1 MMNNEFY
8 KRKSCRLCGHE
19 KLEDVI
25 ELTPTPPGNNF
36 LSKTQLDKPESFYP
50 LIVCFCLS
58 CTHVQLSVVV
68 NPEILYQDDYKYVSG
83 TSPVFVEHFRQY
95 AEDILAQYRISPEAL
110 VADIGSNDGT
120 CLRFFKNAG
129 FNVLGVDPATEIADK
144 ATAQGIP
151 TVADFFTESLGKK
164 LLTEN
169 GPAHLITS
177 HNACAHID
185 DLIGLMRGVRHW
197 LADDG
202 LFVFEVGY
210 LLDVYNNTWF
220 DTMYHEHLDYH
231 SVKPLVPFF
240 ESLDME
246 LFSVKRVSP
255 QGGSIRLH
263 VQKTGGPHLVD
274 SSVEELVRL
283 EEEIG
288 LDKAKTFRA
297 FNSKINTVK
306 QALSE
311 ILRSLKSQGKRIAGY
326 GAPTKST
333 TLLTHFDIGGDIL
346 DFIVDDNPLKQGKF
360 SPGFHIPIV
369 ASDELYKQKPDYLV
383 ILAWNFAEP
392 IMEKHQEYKNLGGQF
407 ILPMPKAHVV
417 NRRKVS

>member
-1 MMNNEFY
+1 MMNKEFY
-8 KRKSCRLCGHE
+8 NRKSCRLCNHVE
-19 KLEDVI
+19 LEDVI

-36 LSKTQLDKPESFYP
+36 LSKEQLERPESFYP
-50 LIVCFCLS
+50 LNVCFCKR
-58 CTHVQLSVVV
+58 CAHVQLADVV

-95 AEDILAQYRISPEAL
+95 AEDVLAQYRIPDGAL
-110 VADIGSNDGT
+110 VVDIGSNDGT

-129 FNVLGVDPATEIADK
+129 FNVVGVDPATEIAAK
-144 ATAQGIP
+144 ATIKGIP

-164 LLTEN
+164 LFAEN
-169 GPAHLITS
+169 GPAYLITS

-185 DLIGLMRGVRHW
+185 DLVGLMRGVRHW

-202 LFVFEVGY
+202 LFIFEVGY

-231 SVKPLVPFF
+231 SVKPLIPFF

-246 LFSVKRVSP
+246 LFSVKRISP

-263 VQKTGGPHLVD
+263 VQKKGGPHQVD
-274 SSVEELVRL
+274 PSVDELIRL
-283 EEEIG
+283 EEKIG
-288 LDKAKTFRA
+288 LDKAATFRA
-297 FNSKINTVK
+297 FNEKINTVK

-311 ILRSLKSQGKRIAGY
+311 ILRSLKTQNKRIAGY

-333 TLLTHFDIGGDIL
+333 TLLTHFGLGSDIL

-369 ASDELYKQKPDYLV
+369 GPEELYKQRPDYLV

-392 IMEKHQEYKNLGGQF
+392 IMEKHQEYKKIGGQF
-407 ILPMPKAHVV
+407 ILPMPNAHVV
-417 NRRKVS
+417 E

>member
-1 MMNNEFY
+1 MMNRESY
-8 KRKSCRLCGHE
+8 RKDSCRLCNHMA
-19 KLEDVI
+19 LEDVI
-25 ELTPTPPGNNF
+25 ELAPTPPGNNF
-36 LSKTQLDKPESFYP
+36 LSKEQLDKPESLYP
-50 LIVCFCLS
+50 LIVRFCQH
-58 CTHVQLSVVV
+58 CAHVQLADVV

-95 AEDILAQYRISPEAL
+95 AEDVLAEFWIPAEAL

-120 CLRFFKNAG
+120 CLRFFKEAG
-129 FNVLGVDPATEIADK
+129 FNVLGVDPATEIAAK
-144 ATAQGIP
+144 ATAEGIL
-151 TVADFFTESLGKK
+151 TVADFFSESLGKE
-164 LLTEN
+164 LLTEK

-185 DLIGLMRGVRHW
+185 DLVGLMRGVRHW

-202 LFVFEVGY
+202 LFIFEVGY

-231 SVKPLVPFF
+231 SVKPFVPFF

-263 VQKTGGPHLVD
+263 VQKKGGPHQLD
-274 SSVEELVRL
+274 PSVGELARL

-288 LDKAKTFRA
+288 LDQADTFRT
-297 FNSKINTVK
+297 FNNKVNTVK
-306 QALSE
+306 QSLSG
-311 ILRSLKSQGKRIAGY
+311 ILRSLKAQGKRIAGY

-333 TLLTHFDIGGDIL
+333 TLLTHFGLGNDIL

-360 SPGFHIPIV
+360 TPGFHIPIM
-369 ASDELYKQKPDYLV
+369 APEELYRQKPDYLV
-383 ILAWNFAEP
+383 VLAWNFAEP
-392 IMEKHQEYKNLGGQF
+392 IMEKHQKYKNIGGQF

-417 NRRKVS
+417 E

>member
-1 MMNNEFY
+1 MNKEFY
-8 KRKSCRLCGHE
+8 RRDSCRLCNHKE
-19 KLEDVI
+19 LKDVI

-36 LSKTQLDKPESFYP
+36 LSKEQLGKPESFYP
-50 LIVCFCLS
+50 IIVRFCQYCAHL
-58 CTHVQLSVVV
+58 QLADVV

-95 AEDILAQYRISPEAL
+95 AEDVLAKYSIPTRAL

-120 CLRFFKNAG
+120 CLKFFKAAG
-129 FNVLGVDPATEIADK
+129 FNVLGIDPATEIAAK

-151 TVADFFTESLGKK
+151 TVTDFFSESLGQK
-164 LLTEN
+164 LFKEN

-185 DLIGLMRGVRHW
+185 DLVGVMRGVRHW
-197 LADDG
+197 LADNG
-202 LFVFEVGY
+202 LFIFEVGY
-210 LLDVYNNTWF
+210 LLDAYSNTWF

-240 ESLDME
+240 ESLGME
-246 LFSVKRVSP
+246 LLSVKRISP

-263 VQKTGGPHLVD
+263 VQKKGGPRRAD
-274 SSVEELVRL
+274 SSIGEIVQL

-288 LDKAKTFRA
+288 LDKAETFRT
-297 FNSKINTVK
+297 FNDKINAVK
-306 QALSE
+306 QELSG
-311 ILRSLKSQGKRIAGY
+311 ILLPLKAQGKSIAGY

-333 TLLTHFDIGGDIL
+333 TLLTHFGLGNDIL
-346 DFIVDDNPLKQGKF
+346 DFIIDDNPLKQGKF
-360 SPGFHIPIV
+360 SPGFHIPIM
-369 ASDELYKQKPDYLV
+369 AAEELYKRMSDYLV
-383 ILAWNFAEP
+383 VLAWNFAEP
-392 IMEKHQEYKNLGGQF
+392 IMEKHKEYKKRGGKF

-417 NRRKVS
+417 E